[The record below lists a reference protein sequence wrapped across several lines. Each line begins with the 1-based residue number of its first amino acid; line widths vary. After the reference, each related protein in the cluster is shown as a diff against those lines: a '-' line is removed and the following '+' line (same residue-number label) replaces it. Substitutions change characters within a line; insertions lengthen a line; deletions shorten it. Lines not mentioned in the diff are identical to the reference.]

1 MKFVVY
7 SLGCKVN
14 QYEGQAI
21 VKRLAACGHHVSTE
35 WEKADAYILNTCSI
49 TAEADKKSRQLVAKA
64 ARFNPNA
71 PVYICGCSSQ
81 YASEQYQN
89 RPNVRLISGTAG
101 KNAFV
106 EHIMSDITGQK
117 RNAEADDSVK
127 SLPVCYEDDLLP
139 EATRT
144 RAYIKIQDGCNNF
157 CSYCIVPYLRGRSR
171 SRPVESVLAEAR
183 TAATVSR
190 ELVLT
195 GINLSAYGKDIGSDL
210 ETLIRALADID
221 ARKRLGSLECGVI
234 SPSLLAAMRQA
245 GFCDHFHLSL
255 QSGCDSVLRRMNRH
269 YDMCAFGAKVEMIRD
284 VFPNAGITTD
294 IITGFPEETDS
305 EHRQSLENV
314 ERIAFSDIH
323 VFPYSQRRGTVA
335 DSMRQVPQDIRIA
348 RAHTFGELKERL
360 RQKFFDAQRGTQHN
374 VYLETT
380 AGDYAEGYTE
390 NYIKTYVLG
399 AAVDTVVPVRLQE
412 NYLQGVKGELL

>member
-14 QYEGQAI
+14 QYEGQAMA
-21 VKRLAACGHHVSTE
+21 KRLSECGHDVSTE
-35 WEKADAYILNTCSI
+35 WEKADVYILNTCSI

-81 YASEQYQN
+81 YAPEQYQN
-89 RPNVRLISGTAG
+89 RPNVRLISGTAA
-101 KNAFV
+101 KNAFI
-106 EHIMSDITGQK
+106 EHIMSDIIGGNLPQTSES
-117 RNAEADDSVK
+117 AK
-127 SLPVCYEDDLLP
+127 SLPLCYEDDLLP
-139 EATRT
+139 KATRT
-144 RAYIKIQDGCNNF
+144 RAYIKIQDGCNHF

-171 SRPVESVLAEAR
+171 SRPLESILAEAR
-183 TAATVSR
+183 AAAAVSR

-195 GINLSAYGKDIGSDL
+195 GIDLSAYGKDIGIDF
-210 ETLIRALADID
+210 ETLIRALAEID

-234 SPSLLAAMRQA
+234 SPALLTAMRQS

-255 QSGCDSVLRRMNRH
+255 QSGSDSVLRRMNRH
-269 YDMCAFGAKVEMIRD
+269 YDIRAFGEKVDMIRD
-284 VFPNAGITTD
+284 AFPNAGITTD
-294 IITGFPEETDS
+294 IITGFPEETES

-335 DSMRQVPQDIRIA
+335 ASMRQVPPDVRIA
-348 RAHTFGELKERL
+348 RAHVFGELKERL
-360 RQKFFDAQRGTQHN
+360 RQNFFDAQRGTEHT
-374 VYLETT
+374 VYLETV
-380 AGDYAEGYTE
+380 AGDCAEGYTE
-390 NYIKTYVLG
+390 NYIKTYVSG
-399 AAVDTVVPVRLQE
+399 AAVDTMVRVRLRE
-412 NYLQGVKGELL
+412 NYLQGVKGEQL

>member
-1 MKFVVY
+1 
-7 SLGCKVN
+7 
-14 QYEGQAI
+14 
-21 VKRLAACGHHVSTE
+21 
-35 WEKADAYILNTCSI
+35 
-49 TAEADKKSRQLVAKA
+49 
-64 ARFNPNA
+64 
-71 PVYICGCSSQ
+71 
-81 YASEQYQN
+81 
-89 RPNVRLISGTAG
+89 
-101 KNAFV
+101 
-106 EHIMSDITGQK
+106 
-117 RNAEADDSVK
+117 
-127 SLPVCYEDDLLP
+127 
-139 EATRT
+139 
-144 RAYIKIQDGCNNF
+144 
-157 CSYCIVPYLRGRSR
+157 
-171 SRPVESVLAEAR
+171 
-183 TAATVSR
+183 
-190 ELVLT
+190 
-195 GINLSAYGKDIGSDL
+195 
-210 ETLIRALADID
+210 
-221 ARKRLGSLECGVI
+221 
-234 SPSLLAAMRQA
+234 
-245 GFCDHFHLSL
+245 
-255 QSGCDSVLRRMNRH
+255 MNRH